1 MKKVLV
7 LGASALQTPLVHAA
21 REAGHRVL
29 TADNVPSNPA
39 HREADAA
46 YDVSTRDVERIVEL
60 ARCEG
65 VEAVVTCCSDVA
77 LPALAATVEALDLP
91 GVRPKTLDLWH
102 PKSNLRRLQT
112 DVGLPCPD
120 FVTGE
125 PTASLIARAQAL
137 GGELVVKPTD
147 RSGSRGVTRVHAEE
161 TDTLTRAAL
170 EAAAIGFSGEV
181 IVERFVDGTEYGGD
195 AWISAGRVTGLFV
208 TDKYLQ
214 GAIVRGHAMPTRL
227 DATREDELRRLL
239 ARHCRQAGYTDGPL
253 NFDVRI
259 GAEGPPIVLELAPRL
274 GGNWIPQ
281 LAAWSFGVDLFAA
294 TIAAAFGEDPTLA
307 FGEDPTLAPASAR
320 PGASFVVAAG
330 RSGTLREDVPVDE
343 VAHLVPGLARLEL
356 DVGAGDALEAL
367 RDSGQQLGRALFDL
381 EATRFE
387 DAARSLE
394 EALAPWIVPT
404 GFCGAVEAR
413 R

>member
-1 MKKVLV
+1 MRTVLV

-21 REAGHRVL
+21 REAGHRAL

-39 HREADAA
+39 HRDADAA
-46 YDVSTRDVERIVEL
+46 FDVSTRDVEKIVEL
-60 ARCEG
+60 ARREG

-91 GVRPKTLDLWH
+91 GVGPKTLDLWH

-112 DVGLPCPD
+112 DGGLPCPD

-125 PTASLIARAQAL
+125 PTASLIGRAQAL
-137 GGELVVKPTD
+137 GGDLVVKPTD
-147 RSGSRGVTRVHAEE
+147 RSGSRGVARVRAEE
-161 TDTLTRAAL
+161 TDALTRAAL
-170 EAAAIGFSGEV
+170 EAAEIGFSGEV

-195 AWISAGRVTGLFV
+195 AWISGGRVTGLFV
-208 TDKYLQ
+208 TDKHLQ

-227 DATREDELRRLL
+227 DAAREDELRHLL
-239 ARHCRQAGYTDGPL
+239 ARHCRHAGYTHGPL
-253 NFDVRI
+253 NFDVRM

-281 LAAWSFGVDLFAA
+281 LAAWTFGVDLFAA
-294 TIAAAFGEDPTLA
+294 TIAAAFGEDPA
-307 FGEDPTLAPASAR
+307 LAPPSAAR
-320 PGASFVVAAG
+320 PGASFVVATG
-330 RSGTLREDVPVDE
+330 RSGTLREDIPAE
-343 VAHLVPGLARLEL
+343 EIAHAVPGLARLEL
-356 DVGAGDALEAL
+356 DVVAGDPLEAL

-387 DAARSLE
+387 DAARRLE
-394 EALAPWIVPT
+394 EALAPWIAPT
-404 GFCGAVEAR
+404 GFCGTVEAAR
-413 R
+413 